1 MTQPFLTLS
10 ENADVK
16 SDQRG
21 SLEVLYETKNMVLK
35 RSFSKKGVF
44 RGMHIQTPPY
54 EQTKLIK
61 VVEGCIL
68 DFVVDMTSENNKIF
82 WKKITPNDH
91 WVKIE
96 PFMAHGF
103 YAKEDSVFEYI
114 CDGGYN
120 EQSEKTFS
128 IRNFLNETA
137 GLKVLNIS
145 DKDKAAEELEVVP
158 GMSIEGLR
166 IILR

>member
-1 MTQPFLTLS
+1 MTQPFFLLS
-10 ENADVK
+10 DSADVK

-21 SLEVLYETKNMVLK
+21 SLEVLYETKSMILK

-44 RGMHIQTPPY
+44 RGMHIQMPPY
-54 EQTKLIK
+54 EQTKLIR

-68 DFVVDMTSENNKIF
+68 DFVVDMTSGENKIF
-82 WKKITPNDH
+82 WKAISPNDH

-103 YAKEDSVFEYI
+103 YAKEDTVFEYV

-120 EQSEKTFS
+120 ELSEKAFS
-128 IRNFLNETA
+128 IRNFLDEVA
-137 GLKVLNIS
+137 GLKDLNIS
-145 DKDKAAEELEVVP
+145 DKDKVAVELKVVP
-158 GMSIEGLR
+158 GMSIDSLKK
-166 IILR
+166 II